1 MNSRSIR
8 AFTLIELLVVIS
20 IIAMLIAI
28 LLPALSSARDS
39 ARLSQCMSNN
49 RQQVLAANA
58 HAVER
63 KQQVPVA
70 GVINNKN
77 LIGGHPDTRSLVL
90 YDEGPTGRPAPMM
103 AALGEY
109 MSTKLDLSSRANL
122 QQSIQDESLM
132 QAYLCPSH
140 ADPITVSMLDW
151 DTTGWAAPEGLTSYG
166 YNEALTG
173 SRTGVDRIFGDLDR
187 VRVPSKVMFL
197 GDAQVRARWQ
207 PQIDFFN
214 HENDWTLYNYWQF
227 DEANQVELFDKE
239 RHDERM
245 TVSLVDGSATT
256 IHMQEE
262 QLDEIY
268 LSKGLGEE

>member
-1 MNSRSIR
+1 MNSRLTR
-8 AFTLIELLVVIS
+8 GFTLIELLVVIS
-20 IIAMLIAI
+20 IIALLIAI
-28 LLPALSSARDS
+28 LLPTLSSARGS
-39 ARLSQCMSNN
+39 ARLSQCLSNN

-63 KQQVPVA
+63 KQQIPVA
-70 GVINNKN
+70 GVINNKS

-109 MSTKLDLSSRANL
+109 MSTQLDLSSRANL
-122 QQSIQDESLM
+122 AQSIQNESLM

-140 ADPITVSMLDW
+140 VDPITVSMLDW
-151 DTTGWAAPEGLTSYG
+151 DAAGWAAPEGLTSYG

-173 SRTGVDRIFGDLDR
+173 SRTGQDRVFGDLDQ

-214 HENDWTLYNYWQF
+214 HGIDWTLYNYWQF

-239 RHDERM
+239 RHGEKM
-245 TVSLVDGSATT
+245 TVSLVDGSAST
-256 IHMQEE
+256 IQMQQDAME
-262 QLDEIY
+262 DIY
-268 LSKGLGEE
+268 LSKGLGVE